1 MRKSLRE
8 NSDYDKHKLFD
19 ITKFIL
25 VLPTVSTDT
34 TVIIK
39 EQTLNEKSAICFKIT
54 AKWKLT
60 KSHTTD

>member
-39 EQTLNEKSAICFKIT
+39 EQTLNEKSAICFKIAT
-54 AKWKLT
+54 KWKLT